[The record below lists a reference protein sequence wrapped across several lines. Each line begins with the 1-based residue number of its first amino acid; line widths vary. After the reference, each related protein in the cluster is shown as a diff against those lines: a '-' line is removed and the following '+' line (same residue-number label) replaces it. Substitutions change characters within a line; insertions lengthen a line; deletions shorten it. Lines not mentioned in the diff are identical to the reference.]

1 MKWLKLKI
9 PPPFWFLVCA
19 ALMWLMAGYFPASL
33 SSDQNRFILS
43 LMCMVIVAAAVV
55 ATLAIKTIHQA
66 KTTHSPF
73 QPEKTSQLV
82 TWGIYSKSR
91 NPMYLSLLFGLIAW
105 ALWLNSL
112 VAWLG
117 VPLFVWL
124 ITYFQIQP
132 EEQIL
137 TTKFGQ
143 PYLDYI
149 AKVRR
154 WL

>member
-1 MKWLKLKI
+1 MWQLAGYSKTFLIYHNRCVLA
-9 PPPFWFLVCA
+9 LVCIVGTA
-19 ALMWLMAGYFPASL
+19 A
-33 SSDQNRFILS
+33 I
-43 LMCMVIVAAAVV
+43 IIAAIAV
-55 ATLAIKTIHQA
+55 KTMHQA
-66 KTTHSPF
+66 QTTHSPF
-73 QPEKTSQLV
+73 EPEKTTQLV
-82 TWGIYSKSR
+82 TWGIYRKSR

-105 ALWLNSL
+105 ALWLNSF

-132 EEQIL
+132 EEQVL
-137 TTKFGQ
+137 TAKFGQ